1 MTPRLEMEIGERA
14 VIRVCPTVGSGD
26 GRADGTIIVGV
37 KTDNNQPPPASGALP
52 PLIVVA
58 GPTGVGKTDLG
69 VELSKRFDGEVVS
82 ADSRYLYQGLDI
94 GVAKPSPRERQ
105 GIPHH
110 LIDIVPPDGEVT
122 LATYQELVMRAIAAI
137 QARGRLPLLVGGTPL
152 YLNAIVEGWRIPRV
166 PPDPAFRA
174 EVEAEAAAKG
184 ADRVIA
190 RLRAVDPISA
200 DQANGNLRRVI
211 RALEIFEATGI
222 PKSELARKGPRP
234 FATLEIELT
243 MPRDQLYRAIDR
255 RVDQQIARGLVDEVR
270 ALVEGELPADA
281 PAMTSIGYRQLLP
294 YLAGTISLPA
304 AIAQIK
310 NDTHRYVRHQQTW
323 LRRNQCAI
331 RVDVTRAGWIDRVDR
346 LVVAFLNAR

>member
-1 MTPRLEMEIGERA
+1 
-14 VIRVCPTVGSGD
+14 
-26 GRADGTIIVGV
+26 
-37 KTDNNQPPPASGALP
+37 
-52 PLIVVA
+52 
-58 GPTGVGKTDLG
+58 
-69 VELSKRFDGEVVS
+69 
-82 ADSRYLYQGLDI
+82 
-94 GVAKPSPRERQ
+94 
-105 GIPHH
+105 
-110 LIDIVPPDGEVT
+110 
-122 LATYQELVMRAIAAI
+122 
-137 QARGRLPLLVGGTPL
+137 
-152 YLNAIVEGWRIPRV
+152 
-166 PPDPAFRA
+166 
-174 EVEAEAAAKG
+174 
-184 ADRVIA
+184 
-190 RLRAVDPISA
+190 LRAVDPISA

-323 LRRNQCAI
+323 LRRNQRAI

-346 LVVAFLNAR
+346 LVVEFLNAR